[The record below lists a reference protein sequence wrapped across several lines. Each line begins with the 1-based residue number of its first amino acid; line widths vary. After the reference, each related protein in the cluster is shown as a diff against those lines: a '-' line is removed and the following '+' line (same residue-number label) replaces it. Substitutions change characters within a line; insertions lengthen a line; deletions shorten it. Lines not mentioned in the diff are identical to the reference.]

1 MFVIHSESKK
11 RAQLENIIPIN
22 KFMDQNTGQF
32 NEQAFRS
39 EIERKVKSNMS
50 VEDIAESYCSNSRTN
65 DNSNNN
71 IKSKTASASMANG
84 NSQTWF
90 LDVFDLRN
98 QQQQYAQN
106 NRIIVVNH

>member
-39 EIERKVKSNMS
+39 RERKVKVKMS
-50 VEDIAESYCSNSRTN
+50 VEDIAESYCSNSCTN

-71 IKSKTASASMANG
+71 IKSKTASAS
-84 NSQTWF
+84 
-90 LDVFDLRN
+90 
-98 QQQQYAQN
+98 
-106 NRIIVVNH
+106 